1 MLRVLILSK
10 YIYEETKPEFTINKT
25 GFGMMV
31 KDIAESVSKLNNVG
45 LLTRVITNGSELT
58 KYKIIRHTWKDVF
71 KSFSIRFLSRGIIE
85 GVTSGED
92 FRNKLKIIYFNIDS
106 GYTKKIVEE
115 FKPDIIHIHGIGE
128 SSKSYIDLCNDLNIP
143 YVVTLHG
150 LIGLDDSVLASK
162 FNKELEKRFL
172 QESEEKNIPVTVIS
186 SGIKKRIIKN
196 YGLKSGENI
205 KVITNGTN
213 VNLEVHSSINVRKTY
228 NIPNSNKIIVCLGNI
243 SENKNQIQIV
253 EAINSLPK
261 EISRRITVLFLGNDG
276 LNGMLEKRVKE
287 LNLEKNF
294 VFCGFVEKQEIPS
307 YFKEADLNVVASLN
321 EGFGLSMIE
330 GFVYGVPTV
339 TFSDLDAIEDI
350 YNDKAMMLVH
360 ERNQEA
366 LAESIQKA
374 LKKDWDKKWIKDYS
388 KQFSL
393 DKMAQKYHRLYIEIQ
408 ESRNNI
414 EKN

>member
-1 MLRVLILSK
+1 VKVLFLSK
-10 YIYEETKPEFTINKT
+10 YIYEETKPEFTINRT
-25 GFGMMV
+25 GFGLMV
-31 KDIAESVSKLNNVG
+31 KDIAEGVSKQNYVG
-45 LLTRVITNGSELT
+45 LLTRVITGGYESNNYIVF
-58 KYKIIRHTWKDVF
+58 KHTWKDVF
-71 KSFSIRFLSRGIIE
+71 KSFTFKFLIRGIIE
-85 GVTSGED
+85 AVTSRVN
-92 FRNKLKIIYFNIDS
+92 FRSRLKIIYFNLDN
-106 GYTKKIVEE
+106 GYTKKIVKE

-128 SSKSYIDLCNDLNIP
+128 SSKSYINLCNDLNIP

-162 FNKELEKRFL
+162 LSKELEKRFL

-186 SGIKKRIIKN
+186 SGIKKRIIKS

-205 KVITNGTN
+205 NVIANGTRTN
-213 VNLEVHSSINVRKTY
+213 YESAININIREKHNISSNNY
-228 NIPNSNKIIVCLGNI
+228 IITCLGNI
-243 SENKNQIQIV
+243 SERKNQIQIV
-253 EAINSLPK
+253 DAINSLPK
-261 EISRRITVLFLGNDG
+261 EISRSITVLFLGNDG
-276 LNGMLEKRVKE
+276 LNGMLQKRVRE
-287 LNLEKNF
+287 LELEKNF
-294 VFCGFVEKQEIPS
+294 VSCGFVDKQEIPS
-307 YFKEADLNVVASLN
+307 YFKEGDLNVVASLD

-366 LAESIQKA
+366 LAESMLKA

-393 DKMAQKYHRLYIEIQ
+393 DKMAQNYHKLYIGIL